1 MSYVWIALCASLL
14 ATSAY
19 GFRRAWRAGRSFV
32 PNLRIQKLSVRRAYD
47 DDFVTALGANLGL
60 QAATVATLRNERVP
74 ELVLMA
80 LNRHELQKHFNIT
93 LIDSV
98 LINDWRETAERV
110 RLEAEETAERVRLEA
125 ERVRLKAE
133 ETAERVRVKQLKFD
147 QAKRVRIFNEGERK
161 YQDYYFPDQ
170 SGLQTFFSNRRT
182 SGLALVDANS
192 SASLV
197 VTDWERLV
205 NGNHYTASLEKKQ
218 DAVEVLKSDLI
229 NAEKSAAE

>member
-1 MSYVWIALCASLL
+1 M
-14 ATSAY
+14 
-19 GFRRAWRAGRSFV
+19 

-110 RLEAEETAERVRLEA
+110 RLKAEETA

-133 ETAERVRVKQLKFD
+133 ETAERVRLKQLKFD